1 MAEGDLV
8 RVLEGMG
15 KAAVPVE
22 DAEQAAARRERVVSA
37 LGNQIISVHER
48 RSRRFTAAVL
58 LGVAAAAAVGVGL
71 FALDR
76 LRSADGSAQV
86 AVATLSAGEVRGVVG
101 RALSKSGSTRRS
113 EIEAGTRLRG
123 GEELETFDGAALELR
138 IDRGEVRLGAMS
150 RLEVLA
156 PTAKERRLRLGVGT
170 VDVDVPH
177 LGRSSE
183 RFVVETPSV
192 DVVVVGTAFSVD
204 VGGSVERRETNVNVR
219 RGTVW
224 IFAHGDRLAVL
235 KAGDSWSSEAKPSAA
250 GREAQSP
257 TAPTVAA
264 AAPIEAAAP
273 KPARKLAGAADVRG
287 AAAPKEIAT
296 GSLAEENRL
305 FEAGLAAR
313 NAGDDGRAADA
324 FGTLLARYPRS
335 VLSEQAL
342 AERFRALSRAGRTA
356 LAITAARRYLA
367 AYPQGVARGD
377 AERIASGLLEGR

>member
-1 MAEGDLV
+1 VAEGDLV

-71 FALDR
+71 FSLDR
-76 LRSADGSAQV
+76 LRSADGDAQV
-86 AVATLSAGEVRGVVG
+86 AVAALSAGEVRGVVG
-101 RALSKSGSTRRS
+101 RALSKSGSARRI

-123 GEELETFDGAALELR
+123 GEELETFDGGALELR
-138 IDRGEVRLGAMS
+138 IDRGDVRLGAMS
-150 RLEVLA
+150 KLEVLS

-250 GREAQSP
+250 GAQP
-257 TAPTVAA
+257 PAPPAPPAA
-264 AAPIEAAAP
+264 ASADDAL
-273 KPARKLAGAADVRG
+273 KPTRKLAGAADVRATG
-287 AAAPKEIAT
+287 ASPKEIAT

-305 FEAGLAAR
+305 FEAGLSAR

-324 FGTLLARYPRS
+324 FGNLLARYPRS

-356 LAITAARRYLA
+356 LAVTAARRYLA